1 MKESRRTK
9 RMESHHK
16 RRKDRTASLNM
27 VSLMDI
33 FTILVFFLLVN
44 SSEVAS
50 LPNAKSL
57 KLPESV
63 AEKKPRETL
72 VVMVNNKDI
81 LLQGHWIISV
91 DEVRNSQN
99 VIIEPLRVALEQH
112 YIRDQSR
119 AGADINLPGEVTI
132 MGDKAITYDLLKK
145 IMVTSSGT
153 SYSNISLAVTQRA
166 KGKR

>member
-1 MKESRRTK
+1 MKTSRRAK
-9 RMESHHK
+9 RMEEHHK
-16 RRKDRTASLNM
+16 RNRPGSSINL

-44 SSEVAS
+44 SSEVAT

-72 VVMVNNKDI
+72 VVMVNDKDV

-91 DEVRNSQN
+91 DEVRNSKN

-112 YIRDQSR
+112 YIRAKSKE
-119 AGADINLPGEVTI
+119 GADPDLPGEITI

-153 SYSNISLAVTQRA
+153 NYSNISLAVTQRA